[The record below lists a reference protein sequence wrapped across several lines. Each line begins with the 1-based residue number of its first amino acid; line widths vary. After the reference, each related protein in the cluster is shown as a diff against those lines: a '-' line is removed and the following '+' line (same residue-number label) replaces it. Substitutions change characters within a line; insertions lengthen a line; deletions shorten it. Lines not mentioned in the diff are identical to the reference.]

1 MSEFEKINS
10 SLVKIYSTTVFTE
23 NGIPLSLTASIYLL
37 KPVSIF
43 YKGRIA
49 FIVVI
54 IATLATAAHLAF
66 FIKNGT
72 FPKES
77 ENDDLEQT
85 EYPEIESYDD
95 FSEEKEEQNA
105 EEKTNDE
112 NGETSENIIE
122 QEEAPQEQ
130 EEDVLAFLNSEPEKE
145 TNSEP
150 ELLEDKHEDSAEE
163 PAGLFCPSTGF
174 GWEQY
179 MLTRLDSELIRSA
192 SSDQD
197 LSLFTIKI
205 KNIDWDSE
213 CGKEISK
220 TILEKVKFNDLVFNY
235 KEDGASAIFQNQNTD
250 KSLVIAG
257 DLHTEIT
264 SVLSKYNEQRFVG
277 IGISSRTLRLI
288 SATRLANESE
298 EALNRADADSPIIAF
313 RVNPERYKDFLASE
327 SFQEEATASSEQ
339 KEENESTENKQEE

>member
-1 MSEFEKINS
+1 M
-10 SLVKIYSTTVFTE
+10 
-23 NGIPLSLTASIYLL
+23 L

-150 ELLEDKHEDSAEE
+150 ELLEDKHEDFAEE

-339 KEENESTENKQEE
+339 KGENESTENKQEE